1 MTKLREDFIA
11 YIQLLGHS
19 PKTAKDYVNGVSQ
32 LAQHYNK
39 SPLLLTPQEVR
50 AFLLYIR
57 NVRKLTVR
65 TYNNYFYSI
74 KKFYEHF
81 LPNQNFLGDL
91 RRMREP
97 VHHPIVLSKED
108 VLTLIDSAAN
118 LKIKAAI
125 ALFYASGIRVEECSL
140 LKMSCI
146 DRKRM
151 IIRIELGKGARDR
164 ITVLSHKAL
173 DILGEYWRKYRP
185 EVYLFEGYKKG
196 KPLSP
201 RSLEIYVSETAKKA
215 GINKQVTPHT
225 LRHSFATH
233 LTEAGVP
240 LPIIQKLLGHADI
253 KTTTLYVHLSAEDIN
268 RFGSPLDT
276 PPAKR
281 SAS

>member
-1 MTKLREDFIA
+1 M
-11 YIQLLGHS
+11 
-19 PKTAKDYVNGVSQ
+19 
-32 LAQHYNK
+32 
-39 SPLLLTPQEVR
+39 R

-173 DILGEYWRKYRP
+173 DILGEYWREYRP

-201 RSLEIYVSETAKKA
+201 RSLETYVSETAKKA

-253 KTTTLYVHLSAEDIN
+253 KTTTLYVHLSEVVD
-268 RFGSPLDT
+268 FF
-276 PPAKR
+276 
-281 SAS
+281 

>member
-11 YIQLLGHS
+11 YLQLLGHS
-19 PKTAKDYVNGVSQ
+19 PKTIQDYVNGVSQ
-32 LAQHYNK
+32 LAQHYKK
-39 SPLLLTPQEVR
+39 SPLELTPQEVR
-50 AFLLYIR
+50 EFLLHIR
-57 NVRKLTVR
+57 NVRQLAVR

-81 LPNQNFLGDL
+81 IPNQNFLGDL

-97 VHHPIVLSKED
+97 VHQPIVLSKED
-108 VLTLIDSAAN
+108 VLTLIDAAPN

-151 IIRIELGKGARDR
+151 VIRIELGKGARDR
-164 ITVLSHKAL
+164 ITVLSHTAL
-173 DILGEYWRKYRP
+173 EIMGAYWREYRP
-185 EVYLFEGYKKG
+185 EVYLFEGHNK
-196 KPLSP
+196 KPLS
-201 RSLEIYVSETAKKA
+201 RRRLEAYVSETAQKA

-268 RFGSPLDT
+268 RVGSPLDT
-276 PPAKR
+276 PAVKR
-281 SAS
+281 SAL

>member
-1 MTKLREDFIA
+1 MTKLREDFIS
-11 YIQLLGHS
+11 YLQLLGHS
-19 PKTAKDYVNGVSQ
+19 PKTVQDYVNGVSQ
-32 LAQHYNK
+32 LAQHYKK
-39 SPLLLTPQEVR
+39 SPLELTPQEVR
-50 AFLLYIR
+50 EFLLHIR
-57 NVRKLTVR
+57 NVRKLAVR

-81 LPNQNFLGDL
+81 IPNLNFLGDL

-97 VHHPIVLSKED
+97 VHQPIVLSKED
-108 VLTLIDSAAN
+108 ILTLIDSAAN

-125 ALFYASGIRVEECSL
+125 ALFYASGMRVEECSL
-140 LKMSCI
+140 LKMCCI

-151 IIRIELGKGARDR
+151 AIRIELGKGARDR

-173 DILGEYWRKYRP
+173 DIMGEYWRKYRP
-185 EVYLFEGYKKG
+185 EVYLFEGHNK
-196 KPLSP
+196 KPLS
-201 RSLEIYVSETAKKA
+201 RRRLEAYVSETAQKA

-268 RFGSPLDT
+268 RVGSPLDT
-276 PPAKR
+276 PVVKR